1 MAEDGLEPEIAEGA
15 GSIAVE
21 LLSGRPAFDAIVA
34 PLGNGSLLNGN
45 ARWVKAASPA
55 TRMIGVCAAG
65 ADSMRSSFER
75 GEPVETTNAHT
86 IADGIAVRVPIPESI
101 TDMRGLVDEVQ
112 VVTDAQIIEAMRLLY
127 THTGLLI
134 EPAGAAGVAMILTH
148 RDTFADQQ
156 VATVLCGGNVTEKQ
170 IKDWIFPQ

>member
-21 LLSGRPAFDAIVA
+21 LLSERPALDALVL
-34 PLGNGSLLNGN
+34 PLGNGALLNGN

-65 ADSMRSSFER
+65 ADAMRNSFER
-75 GEPVETTNAHT
+75 GEPVETACVRT

-101 TDMRGLVDEVQ
+101 ADMRGLVDEVHI
-112 VVTDAQIIEAMRLLY
+112 VTDEQIVEAMRLLHA
-127 THTGLLI
+127 HTGLLI
-134 EPAGAAGVAMILTH
+134 EPAGAAGIAMLLAH
-148 RDTFADQQ
+148 RDKFAGQQ
-156 VATVLCGGNVTEKQ
+156 VATVLCGGNLTEKQ
-170 IKDWIFPQ
+170 IRQWILP